1 MLGRGKVLIMS
12 DSAYTRTFVWNVS
25 VWRSMYHICTLYIFT
40 AWSVI
45 AVLLSVNYQQEK
57 LKINNFWFPSTWWFP
72 SFLGGGFSSKCWPGK
87 KCHQIHSFWVFKSW
101 PGFGYKMCN
110 FSEFVRTGEVNNT
123 FRLCDREWVTTLSTP
138 FNIHVLHVYVK
149 PRTGDLIK
157 SFISGLL

>member
-72 SFLGGGFSSKCWPGK
+72 SFLGFFSKCWPGK
-87 KCHQIHSFWVFKSW
+87 EKNVIRYTVFGCLNHGQDLVTKCATSVSLWGLEKWTTHSGCVIGSEW
-101 PGFGYKMCN
+101 P
-110 FSEFVRTGEVNNT
+110 
-123 FRLCDREWVTTLSTP
+123 LSL
-138 FNIHVLHVYVK
+138 LHSTYMYYMYM
-149 PRTGDLIK
+149 
-157 SFISGLL
+157 